1 MKMIIAVESK
11 KSSPESSNN
20 YRIYLHH

>member
-1 MKMIIAVESK
+1 VKMIIAVESK

-20 YRIYLHH
+20 YSIYLHH

>member
-1 MKMIIAVESK
+1 MIIAVESK

-20 YRIYLHH
+20 YSIYLHH